1 MSRDLVLAG
10 IRRSLGVTGREE
22 NRRRS
27 VAERLEAAPVGI
39 VPARGQLPPADRID
53 LFERMVLAVNGT
65 VERVASPADVPAALA
80 MFLRAHNLPP
90 QLRRGEDPL
99 LAGLPWDSQP
109 TLDVS
114 VGPATGDLQ
123 IGLSHAFAAV
133 AESGTLILLS
143 GPENPSTLNFLPD
156 THVVCVLADD
166 VAPDYESAWRA
177 LRVRHGKGRMPRTVN
192 MITGPSRS
200 ADIEQ
205 TLLLGAHGPR
215 RLHVILVGAPSP
227 SAPVGS

>member
-22 NRRRS
+22 ARRRA
-27 VAERLEAAPVGI
+27 VAERLETAPAGLI
-39 VPARGQLPPADRID
+39 PARGQLPPAERLD
-53 LFERMVLAVNGT
+53 LFERMVAAVNGT
-65 VERVASPADVPAALA
+65 VERVASPAEVPATLA

-90 QLRRGEDPL
+90 QLRRGEDPF
-99 LAGLPWDSQP
+99 LADLPWASQP
-109 TLDVS
+109 TLEVS
-114 VGPATGDLQ
+114 AGAATGDVQ
-123 IGLSHAFAAV
+123 VGLSHAFAGV

-156 THVVCVLADD
+156 THVVCLSAED
-166 VAPDYESAWRA
+166 VAPDYESVWRA
-177 LRVRHGKGRMPRTVN
+177 LRARYGKGPMPRTVN

-215 RLHVILVGAPSP
+215 RLHVILVGAPP
-227 SAPVGS
+227 KQGS